1 MEYEKVYRSLNCLV
15 SVPPG
20 DVPEGGW
27 PVLIF
32 LHGDGE
38 AAPMK
43 LQNAMKMHGPL
54 RESSGTKA
62 TERFVVVAPQLPA
75 HKRGDAWAT
84 QAEAVRDIGLDVVG
98 EHDCNAAQIYLTG
111 FSFGG
116 NGVLEIGV
124 GQPNDWAALWPVDPT
139 RPLQKSTDRPIWVS
153 GGPRARPSKETFR
166 KVWEVQDRV
175 PDANPH
181 PTRVYD
187 EDLRLDH
194 VGTAVAAYADDAI
207 YTWLLTHRRPSSSGP
222 VRPVSGNEPKV

>member
-20 DVPEGGW
+20 DAPEGGW

-75 HKRGDAWAT
+75 HKRGDAWTT

-139 RPLQKSTDRPIWVS
+139 RPLQKSADRPIWVS

-166 KVWEVQDRV
+166 RCGRFKIGYLTQTRTQHAFTTRICVWTTSVRLSR
-175 PDANPH
+175 
-181 PTRVYD
+181 PTPTT
-187 EDLRLDH
+187 LSTL
-194 VGTAVAAYADDAI
+194 GF
-207 YTWLLTHRRPSSSGP
+207 
-222 VRPVSGNEPKV
+222 